1 MPNTYHL
8 YELKEVLY
16 NEVKLNEE
24 KDSSLTNFT
33 LLEIKEVDDV
43 ITLNNIEINNLFMM
57 TPYYYKSPLEGSNK
71 LKSLNELKT
80 RISFK
85 IYIYQKN

>member
-1 MPNTYHL
+1 MCL
-8 YELKEVLY
+8 Y
-16 NEVKLNEE
+16 LN
-24 KDSSLTNFT
+24 LIFP
-33 LLEIKEVDDV
+33 
-43 ITLNNIEINNLFMM
+43 EINNLFMM